1 MPDSKMIDTP
11 APWVDLD
18 IMENNLKSMADYCAG
33 HGINLRPHTK
43 THKIP
48 QFAKKQLELGAT
60 GITCAKTGEA
70 VIMAEA
76 GIRDIFIAYPVWGEF
91 KWQPLRELTG
101 KVNLMLATDSAEH
114 ANALAGGLAEER
126 KKTSLLVEVDFGFRR
141 CGLQLDEN
149 LPAAL
154 VSIAAAG
161 VPVRGLMF
169 YPGHVKTDVDKS
181 LADINA
187 KIAFSIDAYKKAFG
201 EAPEI
206 VSGGSTPSAY
216 YSHLMEGMTESRA
229 GTYIFNDCSTV
240 DVGAC
245 GWQDCAVKVRCRVVS
260 TSVPGRAVLD
270 GGSKTF
276 SDAKRAG
283 GEGFGAIVGYD
294 DIFCEKMNEEH
305 GYLDLENSKAK
316 LEPGQLVDVVPN
328 HVCTCIN
335 MHDTLYGMRGGEV
348 VESWPIAARGK
359 VQ

>member
-1 MPDSKMIDTP
+1 MTIQKTLDTP
-11 APWVDLD
+11 SPWVDLD
-18 IMENNLKSMADYCAG
+18 IMERNLKSMADYCAK

-48 QFAKKQLELGAT
+48 QFAKRQLELGAS

-70 VIMAEA
+70 IIMAEA
-76 GIRDIFIAYPVWGEF
+76 GIADIFIAYPVWGER
-91 KWQPLRELTG
+91 KWKPL
-101 KVNLMLATDSAEH
+101 KALANEIDLRLASDSAAH
-114 ANALAGGLAEER
+114 VNALAEGLGEDR
-126 KKTSLLVEVDFGFRR
+126 KKISLLVELDFGFRR
-141 CGLQLDEN
+141 CGLQLDKN
-149 LPAAL
+149 LPAEL
-154 VSIAAAG
+154 SRIAAAG
-161 VPVRGLMF
+161 VTVRGLMF
-169 YPGHVKTDVDKS
+169 YPGHVKTEVEKS
-181 LADINA
+181 IADINS
-187 KIAFSIDAYKKAFG
+187 KLAFSIEAYKKAFG
-201 EAPEI
+201 EEPEI
-206 VSGGSTPSAY
+206 VSGGSTPAAY

-245 GWQDCAVKVRCRVVS
+245 SWAECAVRVRCRVVS
-260 TSVPGRAVLD
+260 TAVPGRAVLD

-283 GEGFGAIVGYD
+283 GEGFGTIIGYE

-305 GYLDLENSKAK
+305 GYLNLETSEAR
-316 LEPGQLVDVVPN
+316 LEPGQLVDVIPN

-348 VESWPIAARGK
+348 VDSWPIAARGK